1 MAEPA
6 WIRPRHRSRPQ
17 HQVNA
22 MTPITTREAIRI
34 AIGELAAQCEAFEPS
49 CVRCQAAALLC
60 EQYGFKMQEFFVEV
74 AE

>member
-1 MAEPA
+1 MAKSA

-22 MTPITTREAIRI
+22 MTPITTREAIRT
-34 AIGELAAQCEAFEPS
+34 ALYALAEIDTADT
-49 CVRCQAAALLC
+49 RRAAALLC

-74 AE
+74 VE